1 MPPAWPFLTME
12 CNVVSAVKRVV
23 EGSDG
28 FTALTLSCM
37 ATELQDRRL
46 TLIGSEPWM
55 SLHYGVV
62 SLEDWPLSSAAAR
75 LHEFV
80 LDAEAAVTLAE
91 EKLLA
96 SWSADAAG
104 SRAVPRRNVNGLR
117 VTRP

>member
-1 MPPAWPFLTME
+1 ME

-55 SLHYGVV
+55 SVHYGVV

-80 LDAEAAVTLAE
+80 LDAKAAVTLE
-91 EKLLA
+91 EEELLA
-96 SWSADAAG
+96 RWRADGSGRRRTPRGRKTSAQVA
-104 SRAVPRRNVNGLR
+104 R
-117 VTRP
+117 